1 MEVKILAILYIALAI
16 TFIFQVKWIFEDI
29 GQLRQEV
36 TRIDKLLTKVLMA
49 LIDKSTDE
57 SEGK

>member
-29 GQLRQEV
+29 GRLRQEV